1 MANSYTGE
9 VQATLPGRKNKEK
22 KSRLE
27 DEESKEQVEE
37 KERTPW
43 ASHPAT
49 HPLSEPQSKK
59 GRKICRK
66 KKGKKLLSKM
76 QKKRNRISQ
85 KSWMEIGQAQTEHLQ

>member
-1 MANSYTGE
+1 M
-9 VQATLPGRKNKEK
+9 PGRENKEEV

-49 HPLSEPQSKK
+49 HPISEPQSKK
-59 GRKICRK
+59 GRKICRMRK
-66 KKGKKLLSKM
+66 VEKLISKM
-76 QKKRNRISQ
+76 
-85 KSWMEIGQAQTEHLQ
+85 